1 MMAVL
6 KPSQLQLIRNMSVKL
21 MREPRDSD
29 DLDASTSS
37 ASDLEENNSALEQNS
52 ALEVV
57 GERHVELA
65 YRKKEPI
72 D

>member
-1 MMAVL
+1 MAVL

>member
-1 MMAVL
+1 MAVL

-37 ASDLEENNSALEQNS
+37 ASDLEENSALEQNS

>member
-37 ASDLEENNSALEQNS
+37 ASDFEVNS

-57 GERHVELA
+57 GERHVEKA

>member
-1 MMAVL
+1 MAVL

-37 ASDLEENNSALEQNS
+37 ASDFEVNS

-57 GERHVELA
+57 GERHVEKA